1 MLSFDIMYTQL
12 VFGFF
17 ILTSHC
23 AAVAI
28 LTGAATMPTS
38 LKYPNL
44 FLILIIL
51 LTILVI
57 SLYTHTDTLARIT
70 IAIMN

>member
-12 VFGFF
+12 VFGFL

-23 AAVAI
+23 AVAI
-28 LTGAATMPTS
+28 LTAAATMPTS

-44 FLILIIL
+44 FLILIIS